1 MCVYVYVRVWSFS
14 PIIIITATELLAL
27 IIASHKYL
35 VLFIFTD
42 TSKIV
47 NTLVTISPTRVFS
60 TMSDDIVAPL
70 ITLYQTVLSATSL
83 VLLSKIVQLNVTSVP
98 SQNVPLAGS

>member
-14 PIIIITATELLAL
+14 PITIITATELLTL
-27 IIASHKYL
+27 TIASHKYL
-35 VLFIFTD
+35 VFTD

-60 TMSDDIVAPL
+60 TMSDDILAPL
-70 ITLYQTVLSATSL
+70 ITLNQTVLSATSL